1 MKGFLYFGRLEREKG
16 FDAILGMIRMFL
28 YRGDLPFSLFVFGA
42 GSYEEELKEL
52 AEKSK
57 NIHFFGWKTL
67 PEIKRYVENC
77 DYCLMPSTFLET
89 FGLTALTA
97 ISWGLPVIG
106 YKKGGL
112 VPFIEDDLN
121 LEDCEG
127 LCTDEKL
134 FNCVLNLLEDQ
145 TKKRKPIVDTKN
157 YSKENRIIKLL
168 PLVGKHKK
176 ILLVS
181 DFINKVGG
189 IETYIHDV
197 KELLEAHGYEVKIRG
212 RSLPKGIFGK
222 IKKLFGIGWG
232 VFNFVDSFLLWR
244 FCKDRKPDIIRYNST
259 LRWLGWMP
267 VWIGKFCA
275 KERWMMYHDLGY
287 FFPFP
292 KKLLY
297 EQQVKTPLTL
307 FSFLSMVKSI
317 HPTVFLFVAGKY
329 LSLSFLKK
337 RLTKIDKHLVPSNFL
352 VEILHDSHQISKK
365 KIFCLEHF
373 LQE

>member
-1 MKGFLYFGRLEREKG
+1 MKGFLYFGRLEKEKW

-28 YRGDLPFSLFVFGA
+28 YRGELPFSLFVFGA

-52 AEKSK
+52 AGKSK

-67 PEIKRYVENC
+67 PEIQRYVENC

-89 FGLTALTA
+89 FWLTALTA
-97 ISWGLPVIG
+97 ISRGLPVIG
-106 YKKGGL
+106 YKKGWL
-112 VPFIEDDLN
+112 VPFIENDLN
-121 LEDCEG
+121 LETYKWIS
-127 LCTDEKL
+127 TDEKL
-134 FNCVLNLLEDQ
+134 FNCVLNLLENK
-145 TKKRKPIVDTKN
+145 TKKRNPFVDTKN

-168 PLVGKHKK
+168 PLLGQHKK

-197 KELLEAHGYEVKIRG
+197 KELLESHGFEIKIWG
-212 RSLPKGIFGK
+212 WYLPKWRRGTLKKIFG
-222 IKKLFGIGWG
+222 IWRWS
-232 VFNFVDSFLLWR
+232 FNFIDAIRLARV
-244 FCKDRKPDIIRYNST
+244 CKKRKPDIIRYHST
-259 LRWLGWMP
+259 LRSLGWMP
-267 VWIGKFCA
+267 VWIGKFYA

-297 EQQVKTPLTL
+297 EQQIKTPLTL
-307 FSFLSMVKSI
+307 FSFLSMVNSI

-329 LSLSFLKK
+329 LSLSLLKK
-337 RLTKIDKHLVPSNFL
+337 RLAKIDKHLVPSNFL
-352 VEILHDSHQISKK
+352 VEILHNSHQIPKQ